1 MEDRMTLDTAAVVEP
16 SYIGPI
22 LHGIVSDGLTLEQL
36 DHSED
41 LFLGQEYDWSMV
53 QPLRQ

>member
-1 MEDRMTLDTAAVVEP
+1 MTLDTAAVVEP